1 MKKQLFLSLVLC
13 LPLISFAETEVV
25 KQLQKKCANEQS
37 STFKDTR
44 GTPSCDQLDRIHYGK
59 RTPNHSTVELQR
71 KCENEQSSTF
81 KDTRGTP
88 SCDQLDRLY
97 QYQRPQP
104 TTTTIIAPQTDTLE
118 YWYEG
123 DKYCGHTSNGE
134 TIHCY

>member
-25 KQLQKKCANEQS
+25 KQLQKKCA
-37 STFKDTR
+37 
-44 GTPSCDQLDRIHYGK
+44 
-59 RTPNHSTVELQR
+59 
-71 KCENEQSSTF
+71 NEQSSTF